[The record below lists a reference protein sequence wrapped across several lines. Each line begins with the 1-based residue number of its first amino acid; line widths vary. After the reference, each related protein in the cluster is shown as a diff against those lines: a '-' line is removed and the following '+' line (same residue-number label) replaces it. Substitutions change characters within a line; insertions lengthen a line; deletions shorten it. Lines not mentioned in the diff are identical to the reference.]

1 MSENPVDTV
10 DWGDMTVNVVSHILE
25 WVTGGRG
32 WGAGDVK
39 LSSKASLPTVLVN
52 EGV

>member
-1 MSENPVDTV
+1 MDTV
-10 DWGDMTVNVVSHILE
+10 DWGDVMVNVVSHMLE

-32 WGAGDVK
+32 WGVGDVK
-39 LSSKASLPTVLVN
+39 LPSKDSLPTVLVN

>member
-1 MSENPVDTV
+1 MDIV
-10 DWGDMTVNVVSHILE
+10 DWGDVTVNVVSNMCD

-32 WGAGDVK
+32 WGVGDVK
-39 LSSKASLPTVLVN
+39 LSPKASLPTVLVN